1 VGAGPAGLAA
11 ADRLREQGYAVTIY
25 DRHDRPGGLLI
36 YGIPGFKLEKR
47 IVQRRID
54 RLIDCGVVFVTGC
67 EVGRDVT
74 LAELRERHDAVL
86 LAFGVYQARAL
97 QVPGAGPGDTVAALD
112 FLIHQNRRDLGD
124 AAGADWHTAEG
135 REVVVVGGGDTAMD
149 CVRTA
154 VRQGAKSVACLYR
167 RDRANMPGSAAEVK
181 NAEEEGVVFEW
192 LSAPKAILGSSRKA
206 TGVKVAKMRLGPP
219 DSSGRQTP
227 QEIPGSEEDRP
238 ADMVIAALG
247 YDAEDIQALWQATD
261 LKTTRFG
268 TVRVD
273 PATMATNLPGVFA
286 AGDIVRG
293 ASLVVW
299 AIKEGRD
306 AAEAMHKY
314 VQSRAYASASVA
326 AE

>member
-1 VGAGPAGLAA
+1 
-11 ADRLREQGYAVTIY
+11 
-25 DRHDRPGGLLI
+25 
-36 YGIPGFKLEKR
+36 
-47 IVQRRID
+47 
-54 RLIDCGVVFVTGC
+54 
-67 EVGRDVT
+67 
-74 LAELRERHDAVL
+74 
-86 LAFGVYQARAL
+86 
-97 QVPGAGPGDTVAALD
+97 
-112 FLIHQNRRDLGD
+112 
-124 AAGADWHTAEG
+124 
-135 REVVVVGGGDTAMD
+135 
-149 CVRTA
+149 
-154 VRQGAKSVACLYR
+154 
-167 RDRANMPGSAAEVK
+167 MPGSAAEVK